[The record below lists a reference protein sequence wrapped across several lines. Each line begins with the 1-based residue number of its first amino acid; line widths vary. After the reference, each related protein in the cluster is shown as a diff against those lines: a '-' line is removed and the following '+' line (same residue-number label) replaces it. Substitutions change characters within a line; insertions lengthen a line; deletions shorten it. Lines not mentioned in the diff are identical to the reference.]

1 MSAVLRAVG
10 EAFTRLAGRVVEHVD
25 QVVRHAHRPE
35 QTGGGV
41 ACLWCCEPW
50 PCEKLAVYESRRD
63 DQR

>member
-35 QTGGGV
+35 QAGSELV
-41 ACLWCCEPW
+41 CLRCSELW
-50 PCEKLAVYESRRD
+50 PCVKLAVYESRRE